1 MERDRD
7 GSLMRRT
14 GIQILGIALAAV
26 PAFAVADADAERE
39 ALSRLVHELGALEP
53 LIDEAEA
60 QSDPDQ
66 RIRMEY
72 DWLRRDLERVR
83 SGIREHIEAP
93 RRLPRSVAPREIE
106 PLRGDYRR

>member
-1 MERDRD
+1 
-7 GSLMRRT
+7 MRTRFHWT
-14 GIQILGIALAAV
+14 FMLLVLVIPGG
-26 PAFAVADADAERE
+26 AVADTDGERE
-39 ALSRLVHELGALEP
+39 ALSRLVHELRALEP

-60 QSDPDQ
+60 QADPEA

-83 SGIREHIEAP
+83 DGIRAHIEAP
-93 RRLPRSVAPREIE
+93 RPMRDPEPREVE

>member
-1 MERDRD
+1 
-7 GSLMRRT
+7 MRRV
-14 GIQILGIALAAV
+14 GIMILGMALAVV

-39 ALSRLVHELGALEP
+39 ALSRLVYELEALEP

-83 SGIREHIEAP
+83 SGIRDHIEAP
-93 RRLPRSVAPREIE
+93 RRQPRPATPREIE

>member
-1 MERDRD
+1 
-7 GSLMRRT
+7 MRRIGT
-14 GIQILGIALAAV
+14 LILGIALAVV
-26 PAFAVADADAERE
+26 PAFAMADADAERE
-39 ALSRLVHELGALEP
+39 VLSRLVHELEALEP

-93 RRLPRSVAPREIE
+93 RRPPRPVAPREIE

>member
-1 MERDRD
+1 
-7 GSLMRRT
+7 MRRM
-14 GIQILGIALAAV
+14 GNLILAMALAV
-26 PAFAVADADAERE
+26 MPVFAVADADAERE
-39 ALSRLVHELGALEP
+39 VLSRLVYELEALEP
-53 LIDEAEA
+53 LIDEAQA

-72 DWLRRDLERVR
+72 DWLRRDMERVR

-93 RRLPRSVAPREIE
+93 RRPPRPVAPRDME